1 MYDFYN
7 KPPKTRIDLHEYLTS
22 WLKKLTPEE
31 KETSIVEVNGEKFI
45 QELGFRRAFYMH
57 CVFRNMNTNEYVW
70 WIFGDDDESYLDTFP
85 TIRFPTYDSMLE
97 QTINDYYKLWGLVD

>member
-7 KPPKTRIDLHEYLTS
+7 KPPKTRDDLHEYLTS

-45 QELGFRRAFYMH
+45 QELGFRR
-57 CVFRNMNTNEYVW
+57 
-70 WIFGDDDESYLDTFP
+70 
-85 TIRFPTYDSMLE
+85 
-97 QTINDYYKLWGLVD
+97 KLGSL